1 MSASRVLT
9 PEQHAR
15 MAWSRIA
22 EPDDRTARGLIAD
35 VGLVE
40 ALDRAKK
47 GAGGGRARLDR
58 FAARLQDLSTERD
71 LEITSRVGAV
81 LIFPDDP
88 NWPTGVDELDYP
100 PWCLWVRGCSVPLAT
115 MVERS
120 AAIVGAR
127 ASTSY
132 GEHVAAELAA
142 GLVTRDFTVVSGAA
156 FGVDA
161 AAHRGALAADG
172 MTVAVLAGGVE
183 RPYPA
188 AHAALIARIAE
199 VGAVVSEVP
208 PGSAPTRSRFLA
220 RNRLIAALSQGTVL
234 VEAGLRSGAR
244 STVSAAAAV
253 KRPVAAV
260 PGPVTSM
267 VSAGC
272 HEEIRTGRAV
282 LVTDAAEVAE
292 LFGRIGEDLADP
304 KRGEA
309 RLSDDL
315 EPDAFRVWQSI
326 PTRRAVS
333 VESLTASA
341 GLGVAE
347 VMSALGQLEAARMA
361 QRTSR
366 GWSRCAP

>member
-1 MSASRVLT
+1 MSGSRTLS
-9 PEQHAR
+9 PEHRAR

-22 EPDDRTARGLIAD
+22 EPDDRTARALIAD
-35 VGLVE
+35 VGLVD
-40 ALDRAKK
+40 ALERVRS
-47 GAGGGRARLDR
+47 GAGVGGTRSER
-58 FAARLQDLSTERD
+58 FAARLRDLSTDRD

-88 NWPTGVDELDYP
+88 EWPTGVDDLEFP
-100 PWCLWVRGCSVPLAT
+100 PWCLWVRGCHVPLAT
-115 MVERS
+115 MTERS
-120 AAIVGAR
+120 ASIVGAR

-142 GLVTRDFTVVSGAA
+142 GLVSRDFTVVSGAA

-161 AAHRGALAADG
+161 AAHRGALASDG
-172 MTVAVLAGGVE
+172 VTIAVLAGGVE

-188 AHAALIARIAE
+188 AHASLIARIAE

-244 STVSAAAAV
+244 STVSAASGV

-292 LFGRIGEDLADP
+292 LLGRIGEDLADP
-304 KRGEA
+304 KQGDT

-315 EPDAFRVWQSI
+315 EPEAFRVWQSI

-333 VESLTASA
+333 VEALTVSA
-341 GLGVAE
+341 GLSPAE
-347 VMSALGQLEAARMA
+347 VMGALGQLEAAGMA
-361 QRTSR
+361 RRTAR
-366 GWSRCAP
+366 GWSRCTP